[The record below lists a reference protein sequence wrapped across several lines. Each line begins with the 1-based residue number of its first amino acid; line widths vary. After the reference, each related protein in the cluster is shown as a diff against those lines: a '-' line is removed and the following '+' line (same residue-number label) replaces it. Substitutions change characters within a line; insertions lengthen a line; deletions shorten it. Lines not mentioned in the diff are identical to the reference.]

1 MRAPILKSAIL
12 LLAYCASPADAQSIN
27 CRGQTAPDFVAICTD
42 PRLASRDSQAAALF
56 NKLMQRTDATGQAA
70 LRAQRLGFQR
80 TRGAC
85 QADRRCMIAAYDDQI
100 ATLNSMLRKPKARG
114 MAETRPDY

>member
-12 LLAYCASPADAQSIN
+12 LLAYCASPAQAQSIN

-56 NKLMQRTDATGQAA
+56 NKLMQRTDTTGQAA

-114 MAETRPDY
+114 MAETRPAY